1 MNYELIIF
9 DCDGVLVDSEPLANT
24 TFAAEVRKLGIPFTD
39 EEAKDQFPGTTLA
52 KCIEYVEKKFSVTLP
67 ENIGDIYRAAS
78 FVAFTKYLKPVH
90 GVQQILDE
98 LLIAPCVGSNG
109 PKSKILHNLDIVDFL
124 DYFGDRL
131 YSAYEINR
139 FKPDPGIFLHAA
151 RDMNVEP
158 EKCIV
163 IEDSIHGFEAGV
175 EAGMKVLAYDPH
187 SKSKRLKEVE
197 YYTSMYD
204 IYKSLQNLGVL
215 QNKIVN

>member
-1 MNYELIIF
+1 MKYELVIF

-39 EEAKDQFPGTTLA
+39 EEAKAEFPGTTLA
-52 KCIEYVEKKFSVTLP
+52 KCIEYVEKKFDVTLP

-78 FVAFTKYLKPVH
+78 FVAFTKYLKPIT

-98 LLIAPCVGSNG
+98 LSIIACVGSNG
-109 PKSKILHNLDIVDFL
+109 PKSKILHNLKIVNFL

-151 RDMNVEP
+151 EDMNVAP

-163 IEDSIHGFEAGV
+163 IEDSIHGFEAGI
-175 EAGMKVLAYDPH
+175 EAGMKVMAYDPH
-187 SKSKRLKEVE
+187 LSSKKLKQVE
-197 YYTSMYD
+197 YFSSMSE
-204 IYKSLQNLGVL
+204 IYKSLEDLGVL
-215 QNKIVN
+215 QN